1 MTADA
6 TPDTKPVPS
15 FGSRR
20 PFQAFAPGFRECDED
35 LSGEAPSNHPL
46 FTPIR
51 HQRSS
56 ALSRLI
62 DAFLHG
68 RLGGESTVAD
78 PLIPQ
83 QSKPSLVVPGKR
95 RVRRSSKSEGGSAT
109 RDP

>member
-15 FGSRR
+15 SDLGG

-35 LSGEAPSNHPL
+35 LSGEAPSSHPL
-46 FTPIR
+46 FAPIR

-56 ALSRLI
+56 VLSRLI
-62 DAFLHG
+62 DALRRGH
-68 RLGGESTVAD
+68 LSCDAAN
-78 PLIPQ
+78 
-83 QSKPSLVVPGKR
+83 PSLVVPGKR